1 MKDGRPLIPE
11 FQGPHHPFEWLFFVA
26 LLISSIVANL
36 GGSHSD
42 LGFRPSQTAI
52 TAYYAMHEGFRL
64 DYITPVLG
72 PPWSIP
78 FEFPMYQWLA
88 ALLSMGLGLSLATS
102 GRLVSL
108 AFFYGT
114 LPFVND
120 LIRKRVPERPKRL
133 LLLSLVLLNPIY
145 LFWSTTFLIESTA
158 LFFCV
163 VFLWSGERFLA
174 SGRTRHLVGIVAAGS
189 MAALVKIT
197 TFVPFCLPFACLWV
211 LGLRRAGTTR
221 VLVAAGAALLPMIPA
236 LAWTGF
242 ADGTKRLNPLARS
255 LASNSPEM
263 MTFNFGTLEMRLDP
277 EVWLTMADQ
286 TAVLRSLGDLPLPGG
301 AMGLLLPLAAIC
313 LAATRRRLPEALL
326 CLAFFLVGPFVF
338 TNLYFVHDYYFY
350 ANSLFLS
357 LALGFVIL
365 SLLERLQDSP
375 YVPLRR
381 RATSVATIV
390 SAALLSAFLAKYS
403 ARYLDRQLTGVS
415 PQLQSL
421 VQRIQERTRTDDI
434 LLIYGLGWASD
445 FPYRTERRALM
456 DDAWRPLDSEVIQE
470 ALQNLEGRRIGAMIV
485 AKPRGPDFVEPRLRR
500 FGLRPDPEVPGLYF
514 AAP

>member
-1 MKDGRPLIPE
+1 
-11 FQGPHHPFEWLFFVA
+11 
-26 LLISSIVANL
+26 
-36 GGSHSD
+36 
-42 LGFRPSQTAI
+42 
-52 TAYYAMHEGFRL
+52 
-64 DYITPVLG
+64 
-72 PPWSIP
+72 
-78 FEFPMYQWLA
+78 
-88 ALLSMGLGLSLATS
+88 
-102 GRLVSL
+102 
-108 AFFYGT
+108 
-114 LPFVND
+114 
-120 LIRKRVPERPKRL
+120 
-133 LLLSLVLLNPIY
+133 
-145 LFWSTTFLIESTA
+145 
-158 LFFCV
+158 
-163 VFLWSGERFLA
+163 
-174 SGRTRHLVGIVAAGS
+174 
-189 MAALVKIT
+189 
-197 TFVPFCLPFACLWV
+197 
-211 LGLRRAGTTR
+211 
-221 VLVAAGAALLPMIPA
+221 
-236 LAWTGF
+236 
-242 ADGTKRLNPLARS
+242 
-255 LASNSPEM
+255 
-263 MTFNFGTLEMRLDP
+263 
-277 EVWLTMADQ
+277 
-286 TAVLRSLGDLPLPGG
+286 
-301 AMGLLLPLAAIC
+301 
-313 LAATRRRLPEALL
+313 LPEALL

-421 VQRIQERTRTDDI
+421 VQRIQERTRPDDI